1 MNASIIAS
9 INATIKHLQPKF
21 KYDADRVSRELTAAL
36 FPRIPQPDRVTHSER
51 PVPDII
57 EVPVAP
63 PPNLPKLTPTLEK
76 KLKQVAEEVKA
87 VANPNAFLAYV
98 NNLTSAE
105 FNARTPQ
112 EHMRIFLPPPP
123 PDPEEEVNE
132 NCEGPV
138 EFKGKVYYVGLTS
151 KRVYE
156 ETEEGVHEFRG
167 WFGVAEFKDMVMPEY
182 DD

>member
-9 INATIKHLQPKF
+9 IHATIKHLQPKF

-36 FPRIPQPDRVTHSER
+36 FPTQPER
-51 PVPDII
+51 PVQPDTI

-76 KLKQVAEEVKA
+76 KLKQVAEDVKA

-98 NNLTSAE
+98 NTLTSAE
-105 FNARTPQ
+105 FSARTPQ

-123 PDPEEEVNE
+123 PDPEEEINE

-138 EFKGKVYYVGLTS
+138 DFKGKVYYVGLTS

-156 ETEEGVHEFRG
+156 ETEDGVHEFRG
-167 WFGVAEFKDMVMPEY
+167 WFGVAEFKEMVMPEY
-182 DD
+182 DE

>member
-9 INATIKHLQPKF
+9 IHATIKHLQPKF

-36 FPRIPQPDRVTHSER
+36 FPKA
-51 PVPDII
+51 VPDTI
-57 EVPVAP
+57 EVPIAA

-76 KLKQVAEEVKA
+76 KLKQVAEDARVA
-87 VANPNAFLAYV
+87 ANPNAFLAYV
-98 NNLTSAE
+98 NTLTSAE
-105 FNARTPQ
+105 FNAHTPQ

-123 PDPEEEVNE
+123 PTEEEINE

-138 EFKGKVYYVGLTS
+138 VFKDKVYYVGLTS

-156 ETEEGVHEFRG
+156 ETEDGVHEFRG
-167 WFGVAEFKDMVMPEY
+167 WFGVAEFKDMVMP
-182 DD
+182 DWD

>member
-9 INATIKHLQPKF
+9 IHATIKHLQPKF

-36 FPRIPQPDRVTHSER
+36 FPKT
-51 PVPDII
+51 VPDII

-76 KLKQVAEEVKA
+76 KLKQVAEDAKVT
-87 VANPNAFLAYV
+87 ANPNAFLAYV
-98 NNLTSAE
+98 NTLTSAE
-105 FNARTPQ
+105 FNAHSPQ
-112 EHMRIFLPPPP
+112 EHIRIFLPPPP
-123 PDPEEEVNE
+123 PPPEEEINE

-138 EFKGKVYYVGLTS
+138 VFKDKVYYVGLTS

-156 ETEEGVHEFRG
+156 ETEDGVHEFRG

-182 DD
+182 DE

>member
-9 INATIKHLQPKF
+9 IHATIKHLQPKF

-36 FPRIPQPDRVTHSER
+36 FPTQPER
-51 PVPDII
+51 PVQPDTI

-76 KLKQVAEEVKA
+76 KLKQVAEDVKA

-98 NNLTSAE
+98 NTLTSAE

-123 PDPEEEVNE
+123 PDPEEEINE

-156 ETEEGVHEFRG
+156 ETEDGVHEFRG

-182 DD
+182 DE

>member
-9 INATIKHLQPKF
+9 IHATIKHLQPKF

-36 FPRIPQPDRVTHSER
+36 FPTQPGRPVQPDT
-51 PVPDII
+51 I
-57 EVPVAP
+57 EVPIAP

-76 KLKQVAEEVKA
+76 KLKQVAEDAKVT
-87 VANPNAFLAYV
+87 ANPNAFLAYV
-98 NNLTSAE
+98 NTLTSAE
-105 FNARTPQ
+105 FNAHSPQ

-123 PDPEEEVNE
+123 TEEEINE

-138 EFKGKVYYVGLTS
+138 VFKDKVYYVGLTS

-156 ETEEGVHEFRG
+156 ETEDGVHEFRG

>member
-9 INATIKHLQPKF
+9 IHATIKHLQPKF

-36 FPRIPQPDRVTHSER
+36 FPTQPGRVTQPDT
-51 PVPDII
+51 I

-63 PPNLPKLTPTLEK
+63 PPNLLKLSPTLEK
-76 KLKQVAEEVKA
+76 KLKQVAEDAKVT
-87 VANPNAFLAYV
+87 ANPNAFLAYV
-98 NNLTSAE
+98 NALPAE
-105 FNARTPQ
+105 EFTARTPQ

-123 PDPEEEVNE
+123 DPEEEINE

-138 EFKGKVYYVGLTS
+138 DFKGKVYYVGLTS

-156 ETEEGVHEFRG
+156 ETEDGVHEFRG
-167 WFGVAEFKDMVMPEY
+167 WFGVAEFKEMEMPEY
-182 DD
+182 DE